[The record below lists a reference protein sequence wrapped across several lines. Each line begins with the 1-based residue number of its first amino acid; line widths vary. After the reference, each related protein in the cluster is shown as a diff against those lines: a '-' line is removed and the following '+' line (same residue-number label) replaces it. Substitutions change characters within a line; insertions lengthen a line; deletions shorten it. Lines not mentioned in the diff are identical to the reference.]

1 MNKFGQSERV
11 PTQAASPS
19 DPRVAPSVIRSD
31 IAFERHYSVH
41 DLVAL
46 WGLSEKTIR
55 RMFTDEPGVLE
66 WGHEEERY
74 KRTLQNSAHS
84 RKCRCPSSSPDA
96 QGQLASVL

>member
-1 MNKFGQSERV
+1 MNKFGQNERV
-11 PTQAASPS
+11 PTQAASAS
-19 DPRVAPSVIRSD
+19 EPRVAPSVIRSD

-41 DLVAL
+41 DLVGL

-74 KRTLQNSAHS
+74 KRPYKTLRIPESVAARVHRRM
-84 RKCRCPSSSPDA
+84 RKIS
-96 QGQLASVL
+96 